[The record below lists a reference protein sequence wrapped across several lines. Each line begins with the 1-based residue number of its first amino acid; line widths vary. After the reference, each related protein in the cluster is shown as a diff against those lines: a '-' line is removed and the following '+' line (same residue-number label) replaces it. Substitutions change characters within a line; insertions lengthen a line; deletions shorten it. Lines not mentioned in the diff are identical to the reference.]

1 MLISLGLIFLLG
13 LALAGICKKLKL
25 PGLVGMIFTG
35 IILGPYMFNLLDSSL
50 LAISSDLRNLALMII
65 LIKAGLSLDLNDLK
79 KVGRS
84 ALMMSFVPATC
95 EIIGVCI
102 IAPLLL
108 NFSFQ
113 QSLLLGSVLAAVSPA
128 VVVPRMSKLMDLGY
142 GKTHSIPQLIMAG
155 ASCDDIFVIVLFS
168 SFLSMNQGGSLDVS
182 QFINIPISIVLGIM
196 VGIAIGY
203 ILSIFFEYKFNHQN
217 TIRNSVKVIIIL
229 GLSCLLY
236 GLEAILKPTI
246 AFSGLLAV
254 VAMAAT
260 IKVKCIPSVT
270 VRLSQKYAKLW
281 LAAEV
286 LLFVLVGASVDIRY
300 TLTTGVAALLVIVFA
315 LCFRSIGVLLCM
327 VKTKLSLYERLFC
340 ILAYLP
346 KATVQAAIGSLP
358 LSYGLSCGPTILSLA
373 VVAILFTAPVGAF
386 LIDTFYPRLLT
397 K

>member
-13 LALAGICKKLKL
+13 LALAGICQKLKL

-35 IILGPYMFNLLDSSL
+35 IILGPYVLNLLDSSL

-95 EIIGVCI
+95 EIIGACI

-108 NFSFQ
+108 NFSLQ
-113 QSLLLGSVLAAVSPA
+113 ESLLLGAVLSAVSPA

-142 GKTHSIPQLIMAG
+142 GKNNSIPQLIMAG
-155 ASCDDIFVIVLFS
+155 ASCDDIYVIVLFS
-168 SFLSMNQGGSLDVS
+168 SFLSMNQGGSLELS

-196 VGIAIGY
+196 VGIVIGY
-203 ILSIFFEYKFNHQN
+203 ILSLFFEFKFNHQH

-236 GLEAILKPTI
+236 GLETLLKPTI

-270 VRLSQKYAKLW
+270 TRLSQKYAKLW

-300 TLTTGVAALLVIVFA
+300 TLTSGVAALLVIIFA

-327 VKTKLSLYERLFC
+327 IKTKLNLKEKIFC
-340 ILAYLP
+340 MMAYLP

-358 LSYGLSCGPTILSLA
+358 LTYGLSCGPTILSLA